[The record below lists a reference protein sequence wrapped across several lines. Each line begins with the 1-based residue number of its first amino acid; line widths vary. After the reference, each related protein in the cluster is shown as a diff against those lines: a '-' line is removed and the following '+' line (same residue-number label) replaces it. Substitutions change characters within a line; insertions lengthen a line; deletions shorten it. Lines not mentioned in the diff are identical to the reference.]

1 MPFEASDP
9 DGDPLTALA
18 MSDNPG
24 AANAYIAQPGVVQV
38 VANSPGSASITVTVE
53 DGRGG
58 STSTAF
64 VVTVVQP
71 NNDPTINSVPP
82 VELAPGEVRDVFFE
96 ASDPD
101 GDPLTALAMSD
112 NPGVA
117 NASVSQ
123 PGVLQIVANSPARP
137 TSLSPSRMAAAVW
150 RAPRL
155 SSPSSSPTATQPST
169 RFRRLSWRRASCAT
183 CPSRQPIPTATR

>member
-1 MPFEASDP
+1 
-9 DGDPLTALA
+9 

-24 AANAYIAQPGVVQV
+24 VANASVSQPGVVQI

-58 STSTAF
+58 LASTAF
-64 VVTVVQP
+64 VITVVQP
-71 NNDPTINSVPP
+71 NGDPTIGRFRQL
-82 VELAPGEVRDVFFE
+82 ELLLASCATVSFE

-117 NASVSQ
+117 DAGVPQ
-123 PGVLQIVANSPARP
+123 PGVVQIFANSPGSANITVTVEDGRGGSASTTYTADRRP
-137 TSLSPSRMAAAVW
+137 AQQRPHHQSGRSAG
-150 RAPRL
+150 
-155 SSPSSSPTATQPST
+155 
-169 RFRRLSWRRASCAT
+169 
-183 CPSRQPIPTATR
+183 